1 MSRYE
6 KIIGAAEITL
16 KDIQYGQNLRRYRM
30 KKKLLIGLATGALM
44 ILQGASASAATVAF
58 GINKAYTQGIGVV
71 DLPATSI
78 SLGGAGNFNLDP
90 GGSGNYFDF
99 QFQNTGTFSTIN
111 TQISGYYFL
120 RSYAVG
126 EVIGASNFGV
136 NESVNNDW
144 DTILVNGATAGVWGS
159 SHRGYLGFVS
169 DSNLYGWILYSFTKT
184 ATTSTLSFLNGA
196 YNDVAGANIVAGAV
210 PVPGAVWLFGS
221 GVAGLIGMR
230 KRKN

>member
-1 MSRYE
+1 
-6 KIIGAAEITL
+6 
-16 KDIQYGQNLRRYRM
+16 M
-30 KKKLLIGLATGALM
+30 KNKPLIGLAIGALM
-44 ILQGASASAATVAF
+44 ILQSASAVAATVAF
-58 GINKAYTQGIGVV
+58 GINKAYTQGVGVT
-71 DLPATSI
+71 DLPTTSI

-111 TQISGYYFL
+111 TQIGGYYFL
-120 RSYAVG
+120 RSYAAG
-126 EVIGASNFGV
+126 EIIGASNFGV
-136 NESVNNDW
+136 NESAVNDW

-184 ATTSTLSFLNGA
+184 ATTSTLSLLNGA
-196 YNDVAGANIVAGAV
+196 YNDLVNANIIAGNAV

-221 GVAGLIGMR
+221 GIAGLISMR